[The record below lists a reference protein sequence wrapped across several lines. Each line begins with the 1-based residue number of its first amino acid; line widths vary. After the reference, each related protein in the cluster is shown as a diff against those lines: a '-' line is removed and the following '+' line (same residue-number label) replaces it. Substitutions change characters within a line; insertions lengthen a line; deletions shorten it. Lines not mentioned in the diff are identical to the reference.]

1 MKLKKINSLQIYRGI
16 AAVLVVL
23 FHATTYSQE
32 KLSRPF
38 LNNIFLFGYTGVD
51 FFFVLSGFII
61 FYAHAKDISTHQ
73 PVMPYLTKRL
83 IRIYPIYW
91 FVTITKLIILLCV
104 PTLAK
109 SYEKQISVVVASV
122 LLMPQSNLPLIGAA
136 WTLSYELFFYL
147 LFGVAIWLGGR
158 WGFYLLGIWSLT
170 VLGFAGAE
178 LVGMRGLPDHYLL
191 QFLLNERNLEFVL
204 GCLSAYLVMRGRL
217 PYPRLIALGGA
228 ILFLAAGWYVSYGG
242 QVPSY
247 TLFFGIPSLLLITG
261 SASLELQ
268 SPVRFA
274 SPLIFLGD
282 ASYSIYLTQG
292 MVINVLALLL
302 FELHWLTQFNLSLS
316 VLVMV
321 CLTVLGGSI
330 VYQLVERPLLSLIRA
345 RRLVR

>member
-32 KLSRPF
+32 KLNRPF

-61 FYAHAKDISTHQ
+61 FYAHAQDISTYQ
-73 PVMPYLTKRL
+73 PVTPYLTKRL

-91 FVTITKLIILLCV
+91 FVTLTKLVILLCV

-109 SYEKQISVVVASV
+109 SYEKQISVILASV
-122 LLMPQSNLPLIGAA
+122 LLIPQANLPIIGAA

-147 LFGVAIWLGGR
+147 LFGLAIWLGGR
-158 WGFYLLGIWSLT
+158 WGFYLLGAWSLI
-170 VLGFAGAE
+170 LLCFA
-178 LVGMRGLPDHYLL
+178 VGEVIGIRGLPEHYLVK
-191 QFLLNERNLEFVL
+191 FLLNERNLEFIL
-204 GCLSAYLVMRGRL
+204 GCISAYCVVRRRL
-217 PYPRLIALGGA
+217 AYPCLMALSGG
-228 ILFLAAGWYVSYGG
+228 ILFLAAGLYVSYGG

-247 TLFFGIPSLLLITG
+247 TVFFGIPSLLLITG

-268 SPVRFA
+268 SQVRLA
-274 SPLIFLGD
+274 RPLIFLGD

-292 MVINVLALLL
+292 MVINVVALLL
-302 FELHWLTQFNLSLS
+302 FRLNQLTQLNLSLS
-316 VLVMV
+316 VAIIA
-321 CLTVLGGSI
+321 CLTILGGSA
-330 VYQLVERPLLSLIRA
+330 VYQFVERPLLSLIRT
-345 RRLVR
+345 RRMAQ